1 MCTLSQFVDLQ
12 DENSQEV
19 EEANKTAATE
29 LARVFNQ
36 ADFLRMQVI
45 GQFNLGFIIAR
56 LGQDLFIVDQHAS
69 DEKYNFERLGA
80 TTTLNRQP
88 LLHPQVTF
96 ALLPFAC

>member
-1 MCTLSQFVDLQ
+1 MQ
-12 DENSQEV
+12 DQNSQEV

-88 LLHPQVTF
+88 LLHPQVIT
-96 ALLPFAC
+96 LPSAC